1 MLARY
6 RQAEFETFTLD
17 EGVTLMHSKV
27 SYAAEPLS
35 TDDARLLAYCRTFR
49 TLEKHALQWSR
60 EVKFQGLQDLSRIR
74 APRFLGG
81 AFKWLRNYAE
91 RHRSEIAVDGKQLAS
106 VRQRLEALAASGFL
120 VSDEDLV
127 CQCKQALRTPTEDP
141 PPVTALAMATRGRG
155 ELLRRGIAS
164 YSGNSARFGRSVDFI
179 VIDDAREPEGQ
190 RRTLEVLKELNSS
203 QGVMLR
209 HASRQ
214 DREAF
219 ADRLAAYSGLPR
231 DPICFALLGRPASDR
246 TVGSCYNSL
255 LLDTVGGC
263 CVIADDDTVCQ
274 IAAPP

>member
-1 MLARY
+1 MPARY

-17 EGVTLMHSKV
+17 EDVTLTHSKV

-81 AFKWLRNYAE
+81 AFQWLRNYAE
-91 RHRSEIAVDGKQLAS
+91 RHRSEIAVDGKQLVS
-106 VRQRLEALAASGFL
+106 VKQRLEALAASGFL

-127 CQCKQALRTPTEDP
+127 RQCKQHRSRAEDP
-141 PPVTALAMATRGRG
+141 APVTALAMATRGRG

-179 VIDDAREPEGQ
+179 VIDDAREPEDQ
-190 RRTLEVLKELNSS
+190 RQTLEVLKELNSS
-203 QGVMLR
+203 QGVTLR
-209 HASRQ
+209 YASRQ

-219 ADRLAAYSGLPR
+219 ADRLAAYSGLRR

-255 LLDTVGGC
+255 LLDTVG
-263 CVIADDDTVCQ
+263 
-274 IAAPP
+274 AAR